1 MSDILVIYYSYTGNS
16 RKIAKYAQEKLNADI
31 LELHPKTPFSS
42 DYEKV
47 IEEWQNNSIKRDVEI
62 ENIDKDLTKYKKIV
76 LITSTWWYGINPVM
90 KRFLRE
96 YDLSRKDIIVTA
108 TNAGWIGHCFKDY
121 KELLPNS
128 NIKGE
133 LDIVFSFDR
142 EENNKILTPWQK
154 IDNCLEKLN

>member
-1 MSDILVIYYSYTGNS
+1 
-16 RKIAKYAQEKLNADI
+16 
-31 LELHPKTPFSS
+31 
-42 DYEKV
+42 
-47 IEEWQNNSIKRDVEI
+47 
-62 ENIDKDLTKYKKIV
+62 
-76 LITSTWWYGINPVM
+76 M

-108 TNAGWIGHCFKDY
+108 TNAGWVGHCFKDY